1 MFHEMLT
8 SEIYEIIAALIGATI
23 SGVILL
29 QIHHSKVKQE
39 LEIHQKKDVFDR
51 KQKMYRSFVNNFMAL
66 LDVRGN
72 PTHDFANWRVGNYLY
87 NELLFIANDSVIRAF
102 NKYLKYEKTD
112 DPIEFTNITKDVLIA
127 IREDL
132 YGETINRDDINFIRQ
147 SRDVDKA
154 FQSINEYYES
164 LEKLNLTN
172 FENFSEIDTKDV
184 AEKTGIPIEKLDFIK
199 KIALNEI
206 RIQSEF
212 TRFLEKEYDNTR

>member
-1 MFHEMLT
+1 MLT